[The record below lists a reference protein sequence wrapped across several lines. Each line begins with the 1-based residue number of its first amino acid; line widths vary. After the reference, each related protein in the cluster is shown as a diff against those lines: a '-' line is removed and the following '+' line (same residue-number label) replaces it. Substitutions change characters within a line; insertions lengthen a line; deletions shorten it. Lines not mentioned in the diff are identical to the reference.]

1 MNAWAYLDCVNVVV
15 WNAFIQLYMHPTQS
29 FTCIPLRAVFISLYF
44 MHVCMHVCT
53 GMEFKSGPE
62 CDAYDYQFVK
72 WLAKEKVCVWNTY
85 VFVALTCMYVERK
98 VGRCVQGR
106 QIQLFYRLQTT
117 FCNSVATCLLPL
129 LTCLCT
135 SSSPLRPHIVSLT
148 LTPHPTAL
156 QHSGSSPHS
165 S

>member
-1 MNAWAYLDCVNVVV
+1 
-15 WNAFIQLYMHPTQS
+15 MHPTQS
-29 FTCIPLRAVFISLYF
+29 FMCIPLRAVFISLYF

-53 GMEFKSGPE
+53 GMEFESGPE

-106 QIQLFYRLQTT
+106 RIQLFYRLQTT
-117 FCNSVATCLLPL
+117 FCNSVTTCLLPL
-129 LTCLCT
+129 LTCLLHLFFTTQTTHC
-135 SSSPLRPHIVSLT
+135 LT
-148 LTPHPTAL
+148 HTHP
-156 QHSGSSPHS
+156 SPHRPPTLRV
-165 S
+165 